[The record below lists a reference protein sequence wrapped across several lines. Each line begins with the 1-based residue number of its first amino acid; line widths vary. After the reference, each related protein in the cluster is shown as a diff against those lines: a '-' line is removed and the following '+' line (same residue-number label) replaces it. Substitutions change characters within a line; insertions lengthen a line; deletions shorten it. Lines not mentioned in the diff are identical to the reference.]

1 MIAIAIF
8 TLVICCI
15 GVEGHHGVESL
26 PGDAKRETTGCSVLF
41 FPKSSGTNSSG
52 TNSSGQTAVDKQQ
65 WTNSSGTNSSG
76 QTPMHPHFPPPF
88 PPPPPLKRYE
98 VIHIW
103 GFSDDPEQT
112 QYWIQWQEAREAC
125 QDVGGDLAEPSTWKE
140 QFKIMMAI
148 DKFPVGKWSSY
159 WIGIKKKTAD
169 ASSGLGGS
177 NETRTTTA
185 DAFWVSGKKLEL
197 DSGLK
202 FTTYSQWDNK
212 LRLNRCG
219 AINYA
224 GIDEARCDGG
234 LLGYVCE
241 FTNEFASPICI
252 Q

>member
-1 MIAIAIF
+1 
-8 TLVICCI
+8 
-15 GVEGHHGVESL
+15 
-26 PGDAKRETTGCSVLF
+26 
-41 FPKSSGTNSSG
+41 
-52 TNSSGQTAVDKQQ
+52 
-65 WTNSSGTNSSG
+65 
-76 QTPMHPHFPPPF
+76 
-88 PPPPPLKRYE
+88 
-98 VIHIW
+98 
-103 GFSDDPEQT
+103 
-112 QYWIQWQEAREAC
+112 
-125 QDVGGDLAEPSTWKE
+125 
-140 QFKIMMAI
+140 MMAI
-148 DKFPVGKWSSY
+148 DKFPAGKWRSY